1 MPEVSVVIPA
11 YNSAKYLPETIESI
25 ISQSFKD
32 IEIIIIDDASTDN
45 TSDIIARINSSDI
58 RYFRLE
64 ANHGGP
70 SRPRNVGIQKA
81 KGEFIA
87 FCDSDDLFVPGR
99 LSTAIKFLRNNPDIG
114 MVFTDAQKFD
124 EDTGA
129 DIGNFLNGYDLFHSL
144 PKEKVAE
151 SCFIIASEDAF
162 SCLFYENYI
171 MPTGVTVRASVFET
185 VGYFDETITNGDD
198 RDMWFRISKDYPIG
212 FIDKVGFKY
221 RKRANSISTR
231 GPELAINRSKVI
243 RKQLNNN
250 ISPRLQKRCHKII
263 ANNAYGIGYY
273 YQSRGDMKNAKKHYC
288 QSLVESFN
296 WPALRGL
303 FISILGKKIYF
314 VLKKIK
320 FSRNK

>member
-1 MPEVSVVIPA
+1 MPKVSVVIPA

-32 IEIIIIDDASTDN
+32 IEIIIVDDASTDN

-58 RYFRLE
+58 RYVRLE
-64 ANHGGP
+64 ENHGGP
-70 SRPRNVGIQKA
+70 SRPRNIGIQKA

-99 LSTAIKFLRNNPDIG
+99 LSTAIKFLRNNPDMG

-124 EDTGA
+124 EITGA
-129 DIGNFLNGYDLFHSL
+129 DIGGNFLNGYNLFHAL
-144 PKEKVAE
+144 PKKEVAKN
-151 SCFIIASEDAF
+151 CFAISSKDAY
-162 SCLFYENYI
+162 SCLFFENYI
-171 MPTGVTVRASVFET
+171 LTCGVTVRASVFQK

-198 RDMWFRISKDYPIG
+198 KDMWFRISKDYPIG
-212 FIDKVGFKY
+212 FIDKIGFKY
-221 RKRANSISTR
+221 RKRGNSISTR

-243 RKQLNNN
+243 QKQLNNN
-250 ISPRLQKRCHKII
+250 ISPSLQKRCHEMI
-263 ANNAYGIGYY
+263 ANNTYGIGYY
-273 YQSRGDMKNAKKHYC
+273 YQSRGEMENARKHYC

-314 VLKKIK
+314 VLKK
-320 FSRNK
+320 